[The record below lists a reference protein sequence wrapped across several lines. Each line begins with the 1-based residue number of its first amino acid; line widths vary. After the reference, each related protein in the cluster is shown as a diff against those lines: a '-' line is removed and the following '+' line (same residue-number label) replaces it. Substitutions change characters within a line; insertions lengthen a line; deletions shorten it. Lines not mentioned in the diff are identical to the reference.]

1 MTIST
6 ISTTQQSNNMR
17 LIIARQ
23 NEELAK
29 LTMESST
36 GFKKD
41 VYAENP
47 GSATQSLK
55 MRSLMASTES
65 FQTSNKL
72 LEGKLETTYDTLANA
87 TAVARDFQDLSLA
100 GEITSMNRSE
110 YRQQAEDTLHR
121 MVSALNTT
129 YGGEFLFSGLETG
142 QKPLEIN
149 AAGTGVTYLGDTTG
163 NLSARIDSTTDLNY
177 GIRAD
182 DPAITD
188 VFDALETVLSTNLDA
203 LSDTDFENL
212 RDNVTSLL
220 NQGITG
226 MTSLA
231 ADLGNNQAILENKI
245 ADQASLLKIYN
256 NAVADVEVAEPE
268 ETALRL
274 KQLMNQLEVSYQVTS
289 RISGMSLLNYL

>member
-72 LEGKLETTYDTLANA
+72 LEGKLETAYDTLSNA

-163 NLSARIDSTTDLNY
+163 KLSARIDGTTDLNY

-188 VFDALETVLSTNLDA
+188 VFDALNTVLSTNLDA
-203 LSDTDFENL
+203 LSDTDFEIL
-212 RDNVTSLL
+212 RDNVTGLM

-245 ADQASLLKIYN
+245 TDQASLLKIYN